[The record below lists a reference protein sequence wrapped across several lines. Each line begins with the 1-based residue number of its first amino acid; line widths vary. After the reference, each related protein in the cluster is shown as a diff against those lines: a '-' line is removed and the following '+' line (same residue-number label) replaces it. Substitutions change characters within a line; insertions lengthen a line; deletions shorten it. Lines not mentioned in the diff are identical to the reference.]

1 MLDVSLL
8 FKIGGIGI
16 LIMILDK
23 LLKSSGKD
31 EIGYMVNIAGLIIIL
46 LLVLNLIKELFTSLK
61 TMFIF

>member
-1 MLDVSLL
+1 MIDVSLL
-8 FKIGGIGI
+8 FKIGGIGV
-16 LIMILDK
+16 LIIVLDK

-31 EIGYMVNIAGLIIIL
+31 EIGYMINIAGLVIIL

>member
-8 FKIGGIGI
+8 FKIGGIGV
-16 LIMILDK
+16 LIIVLDK

-31 EIGYMVNIAGLIIIL
+31 EIGYMINIAGLVIIL

>member
-8 FKIGGIGI
+8 FKIGGVGI

-31 EIGYMVNIAGLIIIL
+31 DIGYMVNIAGLVIIL

>member
-31 EIGYMVNIAGLIIIL
+31 EIGYMVNIAGLVIIL

>member
-8 FKIGGIGI
+8 FKIGGVGI

-31 EIGYMVNIAGLIIIL
+31 EIGYMVNIAGLVIIL

>member
-16 LIMILDK
+16 LIIVLDK

-31 EIGYMVNIAGLIIIL
+31 EIGYMVNIAGLVIIL

>member
-8 FKIGGIGI
+8 FKIGGRGI
-16 LIMILDK
+16 LIIVLDK

-31 EIGYMVNIAGLIIIL
+31 EIGYMVNIAGLVIIL